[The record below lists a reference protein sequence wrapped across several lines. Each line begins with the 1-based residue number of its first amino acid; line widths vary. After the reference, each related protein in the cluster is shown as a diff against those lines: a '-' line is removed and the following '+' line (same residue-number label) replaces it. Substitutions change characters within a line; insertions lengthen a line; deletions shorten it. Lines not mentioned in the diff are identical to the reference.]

1 MIHDDSVPRH
11 IPHLASPEVLAMG
24 LRPLDPRNWIETD
37 TSLSRLHQHTLS
49 MRQQHGDA
57 VYAALPS
64 SLEAQREVLSL
75 LCGHLLS
82 EHAGAYRRDGTGI
95 ASAAGGFHVAL
106 REDDPEPLWLASLLV
121 ADDLVIMQPS
131 GSGYLLAAA
140 SLASPSH
147 WRLQAKLG
155 RPMREVHDPIPG
167 IHRQL
172 TPRIDRFF
180 AHISPERPVSRFN
193 WALQTDPGLFHPA
206 APEAAAGGDASL
218 YYRVERQTLRR
229 LPRSGAIAF
238 TIRVFLHP
246 LAALSVVPGA
256 IDSLVSAVDSTPPAL
271 ARYKGFPSLRDA
283 LEQYRLK
290 SAAATDWPRRSPT

>member
-11 IPHLASPEVLAMG
+11 IPHLVTPEVLSMG

-37 TSLSRLHQHTLS
+37 TSLLHLHRHTLA
-49 MRQQHGDA
+49 MREQHGEA

-64 SLEAQREVLSL
+64 SLAAQRELLSL
-75 LCGHLLS
+75 LCGHLIK
-82 EHAGAYRRDGTGI
+82 EHAVAYRRDGAGI
-95 ASAAGGFHVAL
+95 TSTAAGFHVAL
-106 REDDPEPLWLASLLV
+106 AEADPEPLWRASLLI

-131 GSGYLLAAA
+131 PDGYLLAAA

-147 WRLQAKLG
+147 WRLQDKLG
-155 RPMREVHDPIPG
+155 RPMRAVHDPIPG
-167 IHRQL
+167 MHRQL

-180 AHISPERPVSRFN
+180 SHISPERPVLRFN
-193 WALQTDPGLFHPA
+193 WALQADSGLYHPA
-206 APEAAAGGDASL
+206 APTVAVGPDSPL

-246 LAALSVVPGA
+246 LATLGAVPGA
-256 IDSLVSAVDSTPPAL
+256 IQSLVSAVDATPPAL
-271 ARYKGFPSLRDA
+271 AAYKGFPSLRDA
-283 LEQYRLK
+283 LEKYRLE
-290 SAAATDWPRRSPT
+290 SAAEINWPRSILT

>member
-11 IPHLASPEVLAMG
+11 VPHLATPEVLSMG
-24 LRPLDPRNWIETD
+24 LRPLDPGDWIETD
-37 TSLSRLHQHTLS
+37 TSLSHFHQHTLA
-49 MRQQHGDA
+49 MRQLHGDA
-57 VYAALPS
+57 VYAALPL
-64 SLEAQREVLSL
+64 SLEAQRELLSL
-75 LCGHLLS
+75 LCGHLL
-82 EHAGAYRRDGTGI
+82 EKHADAYRRDGRGMS
-95 ASAAGGFHVAL
+95 SAAGGFHVAL
-106 REDDPEPLWLASLLV
+106 TEADPEPLWQASLLV

-131 GSGYLLAAA
+131 ANGYVLAAA

-147 WRLQAKLG
+147 WRLQDKLG
-155 RPMREVHDPIPG
+155 QPMRAVHDPIPG

-172 TPRIDRFF
+172 TPRIERFL

-193 WALQTDPGLFHPA
+193 WALQGDPGLFHPA
-206 APEAAAGGDASL
+206 APEATASSDTTL

-246 LAALSVVPGA
+246 LAALSAVPGA
-256 IDSLVSAVDSTPPAL
+256 IDTLVSAVDATPPAL

-290 SAAATDWPRRSPT
+290 SAAEIHWPRRSPT